1 MFGLFSGCFEAL
13 LRKEE
18 LHVLL
23 IGLDKAGKTTL
34 LERLKTLYT
43 DLPGLEA
50 DKVLPTVG
58 LNLAHFQA
66 LGIPL
71 LCWDVGG
78 AAGLRGIW
86 SKYYGECHA
95 VVFVVDGADRGRF
108 EEAKAALDRALAD
121 PDLYGAPLL
130 VLANKHDVVG
140 AASPADMAEVFGLV
154 QLSEMRPCSM
164 QAVTARTGEGVK
176 AAVQWLVENI
186 KKSQR
191 SELIRRRMLAQ

>member
-1 MFGLFSGCFEAL
+1 M
-13 LRKEE
+13 
-18 LHVLL
+18 
-23 IGLDKAGKTTL
+23 
-34 LERLKTLYT
+34 
-43 DLPGLEA
+43 
-50 DKVLPTVG
+50 
-58 LNLAHFQA
+58 
-66 LGIPL
+66 
-71 LCWDVGG
+71 
-78 AAGLRGIW
+78 
-86 SKYYGECHA
+86 
-95 VVFVVDGADRGRF
+95 FVVDGADRGRF
-108 EEAKAALDRALAD
+108 EEAKAALDRALGEQQQTVLNGQPNILPGLRCAALRVRAMTSGREILLKACCMPLCAEQARPSHLRLPCLPAAD